1 MERGGGKPNMKRKK
15 LLVETRNKKGK
26 EENKRLRNS
35 GYVPGVLYSPRDK
48 ENLLLKVPEKELHH
62 FLSDKKHSHGIID
75 LKIKKD
81 DAKDLTRLAVIKD
94 FQYDSL
100 QKRINH
106 FDFYGVTMKE
116 KVTLQVPIVLEGEP
130 KGIKEGGILDISLR
144 EIEVECLPVD
154 APEAITVDISQ
165 LGFNDVIT
173 LQDIELPKD
182 IKLLTDI
189 DRTIAS
195 VVAPT
200 KEEELVSGE
209 EEAEAEEAEEG
220 EEKVEDKV
228 KEAQAEGKDEKK
240 EKKEKKE

>member
-1 MERGGGKPNMKRKK
+1 MKRIK
-15 LLVETRNKKGK
+15 LLVESRDKKGK
-26 EENKRLRNS
+26 EENKKLRNS
-35 GYVPGVLYSPRDK
+35 GYVPGVLYSPHDK
-48 ENLLLKVPEKELHH
+48 DNILLKILEKELHH

-75 LKIKKD
+75 LEIKKD
-81 DAKDLTRLAVIKD
+81 DAKNVTRLAVIKD

-116 KVTLQVPIVLEGEP
+116 KVTLQVPLVLEGEP

-154 APEAITVDISQ
+154 APEAISVDISQ
-165 LGFNDVIT
+165 LGFNDVIS
-173 LQDIELPKD
+173 LRDIELPKD
-182 IKLLTDI
+182 VKILTEL

-200 KEEELVSGE
+200 KV
-209 EEAEAEEAEEG
+209 EEAVEKEVEEVTEGEGKAEVKEEG
-220 EEKVEDKV
+220 QRAEKEDKEEKKDK
-228 KEAQAEGKDEKK
+228 KQ
-240 EKKEKKE
+240 

>member
-1 MERGGGKPNMKRKK
+1 MERGGGKPIMKRKA
-15 LLVETRNKKGK
+15 LLVETRDKTGK
-26 EENKRLRNS
+26 EGSKKLRDS
-35 GYVPGVLYSPRDK
+35 GYVPGVLYSPHDK
-48 ENLLLKVPEKELHH
+48 ENLLLKIPQKELHN
-62 FLSDKKHSHGIID
+62 FLSDKKHAHGIFD
-75 LKIKKD
+75 LKIKKED
-81 DAKDLTRLAVIKD
+81 SKNVTRLAIIKD

-116 KVTLQVPIVLEGEP
+116 RITLQVPIVLEGEP

-154 APEAITVDISQ
+154 APESIIVDISQ

-173 LQDIELPKD
+173 LQDIEIPKD
-182 IKLLTDI
+182 VKLLTDI

-200 KEEELVSGE
+200 KVEAEVPE
-209 EEAEAEEAEEG
+209 EEAEETEETEG
-220 EEKVEDKV
+220 GEKGESKTKETAKEVKEEKKDK
-228 KEAQAEGKDEKK
+228 EEK
-240 EKKEKKE
+240 

>member
-1 MERGGGKPNMKRKK
+1 MKRKK

-26 EENKRLRNS
+26 EESKKLRNS

-81 DAKDLTRLAVIKD
+81 DAKDVTRLAVIKD

-130 KGIKEGGILDISLR
+130 KGIQEGGILDISLR
-144 EIEVECLPVD
+144 EIEVECLPAD

-200 KEEELVSGE
+200 QEEEVVSEEEEVEGE
-209 EEAEAEEAEEG
+209 EAVEG
-220 EEKVEDKV
+220 EEKVE
-228 KEAQAEGKDEKK
+228 EAKAEEKDEKK
-240 EKKEKKE
+240 EKKTKKE